1 MTGRLGVT
9 PLVVAI
15 GLASAAPAVA
25 FVQSRGSRFNE
36 CLRWKARSLSFAV
49 NGAGANERPGGCPS
63 DAAAAAIERGFSAW
77 PQMAQA
83 CTDVAFVPAETTN
96 SRKALRDGQNVVL
109 FRNRSCGSLV
119 PPIPPDHPC
128 HSPEAVEDC
137 SSAFDCW
144 DETVEDVIATTSVS
158 YVAGTGEILEAD
170 MEINA
175 MDSAGTSGFFMTCS
189 DTAPAT
195 DIQNVVTHEAGHFLG
210 LAHACED
217 STTRSPAV
225 DFTVAGCPGNT
236 NPTMFPISPP
246 GELSKRSLELDDVAG
261 VCFLYPRGDAAPEC
275 PGVLPQPARADRA
288 SSCGFGSAEPGAL
301 ALLAIAAILPRRR
314 GRRAR
319 TCAGRPRQPS
329 GAPHRRFA
337 MARCPTARP
346 GNHRRPPR
354 RGGAPRGPAGS

>member
-1 MTGRLGVT
+1 MTGRFGVT

-63 DAAAAAIERGFSAW
+63 DAAVAAVERAFSAW
-77 PQMAQA
+77 PQTAHA
-83 CTDVAFVPAETTN
+83 CTDVAFTPAQTTT

-119 PPIPPDHPC
+119 PPITPDHPC
-128 HSPEAVEDC
+128 HAPDAAEDC

-175 MDSAGTSGFFMTCS
+175 MDSAGTSGFLMTCS

-195 DIQNVVTHEAGHFLG
+195 DIQNVVTHEAGHLLG

-217 STTRSPAV
+217 STMHPAAV
-225 DFTVAGCPGNT
+225 DFTLAGCPGNT
-236 NPTMFPISPP
+236 NPTMFPSSPP
-246 GELSKRSLELDDVAG
+246 GELSKRSLEPDDVAG
-261 VCFLYPRGDAAPEC
+261 VCFLYPRGEAAPEC
-275 PGVLPQPARADRA
+275 VGVVRQETRNDTG
-288 SSCGFGSAEPGAL
+288 SSCGSGSAQPDAL
-301 ALLAIAAILPRRR
+301 ALLAIPAILLRRR
-314 GRRAR
+314 GRRAAR
-319 TCAGRPRQPS
+319 AQEVDDPVRRS
-329 GAPHRRFA
+329 APARR
-337 MARCPTARP
+337 
-346 GNHRRPPR
+346 
-354 RGGAPRGPAGS
+354 